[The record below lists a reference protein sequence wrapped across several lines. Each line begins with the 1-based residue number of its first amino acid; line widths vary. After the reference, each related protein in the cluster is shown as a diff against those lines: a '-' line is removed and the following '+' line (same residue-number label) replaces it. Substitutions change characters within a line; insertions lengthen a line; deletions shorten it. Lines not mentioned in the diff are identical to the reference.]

1 MTINNGYITS
11 AELLSYAKPL
21 TYDKTLTSSGALSS
35 AQVTVVENIIE
46 AASRY
51 IDDATRKT
59 FYARAASKNYDVPN
73 GSQLDIDDD
82 WLLSVGK
89 ITNGDGNEVTSGD
102 YLLLPANASP
112 KYAVKLKGASTVQ
125 WEFDASGNSE
135 QVISVSG
142 SWGYTSSTPLDI
154 KEACLEIAS
163 AWYNR
168 RFGENSTSDSVVTA
182 DGIVITPKDIPATAK
197 SILNKYASLL

>member
-11 AELLSYAKPL
+11 AEFLAYTTPQ
-21 TYDKTLTSSGALSS
+21 TSSGAMTS

-51 IDDATRKT
+51 IDNKTRKT
-59 FYARAASKNYDVPN
+59 FYARGATKVYDVPY
-73 GSQLDIDDD
+73 GSQLDIEDD
-82 WLLSVGK
+82 WLLSVAK
-89 ITNGDGNEVTSGD
+89 ITNGDGVEVTSGD
-102 YLLLPANASP
+102 YILKPANATP
-112 KYAVKLKGASTVQ
+112 KYAVKLKDSSTVA

-142 SWGYTSSTPLDI
+142 SWGYTSTAPLDI

-163 AWYNR
+163 AWYKR

-182 DGIVITPKDIPATAK
+182 DGIVITPKDIPASAN
-197 SILNKYASLL
+197 SILNKYTSLL